1 MAGVELSDI
10 PETPKDL
17 EHYVAALFQAS
28 GYYVEKNVI
37 DRAPADVLELDVV
50 ATDYFERAPRSRLV
64 EAKSGNW
71 GWTELFKMLGWMR
84 YLDMSMGTLFVRTS
98 SAKPLNVMKNK
109 MSDYGLGVVCL
120 DTFDAPFVD
129 FTEAGFGTARSE
141 LVPLFRFSYEIER
154 RLNQF
159 VIDAAKA
166 GALDSAKAALDYQRL
181 VNDGT
186 FLARNTFERLSML
199 YEAYREHPKLTL
211 AAAVEMG
218 GEPYEPRIAATKHPL
233 LMRAFR
239 RGESPFLQ
247 ACMFNEH
254 RARLAL
260 LKSAV
265 DLTSELPGDHLPDAL
280 VGGEFDW
287 DLFLL
292 QTLPE
297 TFRKGQAW
305 LANQPNFH
313 LYAVFWQQ
321 FLWGWGGFYL
331 QHRAEDEFAWM
342 SEYSGIP
349 VDEIPTALEAFD
361 RFFPIP
367 DGWFKTPGPTDMRI
381 VAMVP
386 WPFQGLGAHHR
397 RCQYDTEKLEDL
409 GGHGYTATDLGRRI
423 NETVRFLS
431 A

>member
-1 MAGVELSDI
+1 
-10 PETPKDL
+10 
-17 EHYVAALFQAS
+17 
-28 GYYVEKNVI
+28 
-37 DRAPADVLELDVV
+37 
-50 ATDYFERAPRSRLV
+50 
-64 EAKSGNW
+64 
-71 GWTELFKMLGWMR
+71 
-84 YLDMSMGTLFVRTS
+84 
-98 SAKPLNVMKNK
+98 
-109 MSDYGLGVVCL
+109 
-120 DTFDAPFVD
+120 
-129 FTEAGFGTARSE
+129 
-141 LVPLFRFSYEIER
+141 
-154 RLNQF
+154 
-159 VIDAAKA
+159 
-166 GALDSAKAALDYQRL
+166 
-181 VNDGT
+181 
-186 FLARNTFERLSML
+186 ML
-199 YEAYREHPKLTL
+199 YEAYMEHPKLTL
-211 AAAVEMG
+211 AAAAEMG

-265 DLTSELPGDHLPDAL
+265 DLTCELPGDHLPDAL

-292 QTLPE
+292 QTLPD

-305 LANQPNFH
+305 LADQPNCH

-349 VDEIPTALEAFD
+349 VNEIPTALEAFD

-367 DGWFKTPGPTDMRI
+367 NGWFRTPGPTDMRI

-386 WPFQGLGAHHR
+386 WPFQGLGAHYR
-397 RCQYDTEKLEDL
+397 RCQYDTEMLEDL
-409 GGHGYTATDLGRRI
+409 GGHGYTATDLARRI